1 MTDETQTPEQ
11 TEAEEPTPV
20 GVTLFAVWS
29 AFYEAALATMIG
41 NTLNKADK
49 QQYRLK
55 AAEVAGLLTQME
67 ARLGGR

>member
-1 MTDETQTPEQ
+1 MTNETQPAAEETTEQ
-11 TEAEEPTPV
+11 TPP
-20 GVTLFAVWS
+20 GVTLFTIWS
-29 AFYEAALATMIG
+29 AFYDAVLLTMVG

-67 ARLGGR
+67 VRIRG